1 MLFKHVPI
9 DSKKKQKFQTVSTP
23 DNKISS
29 TTRTKKNGSIFF
41 KRVAVASKNN
51 KAVHTMSA
59 PIENGQTPVM
69 PQKTKQSIFFKRV
82 SITKKETSKISKISK
97 KQDNKKRNGFFSR
110 KKKIR
115 QEPVAVVDDKVHSTY
130 SKDAEDFLLTAARD
144 TRGLEG
150 PVSAGIFS
158 KRSFKAEI
166 MKESYT
172 PLTFGMILFTLS
184 IASYFIAQL
193 YFINPL
199 LSKQTALI
207 DNKVQFQNDI
217 MKYQSQNPK
226 LKKNIS
232 TFNSFVKTIRNK
244 FYPANGV
251 DEFFGVVTTAALE
264 HNLKMEFTKGEER
277 SFKRAGKEEIV
288 FNVVPVQ
295 LVLEGGYLDY
305 LRFREIL
312 VNSPKYVRFEKEQI
326 TNTDNKLKIIV
337 DVSVALNN
345 I

>member
-1 MLFKHVPI
+1 MK
-9 DSKKKQKFQTVSTP
+9 
-23 DNKISS
+23 
-29 TTRTKKNGSIFF
+29 
-41 KRVAVASKNN
+41 
-51 KAVHTMSA
+51 
-59 PIENGQTPVM
+59 
-69 PQKTKQSIFFKRV
+69 
-82 SITKKETSKISKISK
+82 
-97 KQDNKKRNGFFSR
+97 FFSR

-115 QEPVAVVDDKVHSTY
+115 QEPVAFVDDKVHSTY
-130 SKDAEDFLLTAARD
+130 SKDAEDFLLTAAMD

-150 PVSAGIFS
+150 PMSAGIFS
-158 KRSFKAEI
+158 KRSFKVEI
-166 MKESYT
+166 IKASYT
-172 PLTFGMILFTLS
+172 PITIGMILFILS
-184 IASYFIAQL
+184 IASYFITQI

-199 LSKQTALI
+199 LNKQTALI
-207 DNKVQFQNDI
+207 VNKVQFQNDI

-232 TFNSFVKTIRNK
+232 SFNSFVKTIRNK
-244 FYPANGV
+244 FYPVNGV
-251 DEFFGVVTTAALE
+251 DEFFGVVTTAALA
-264 HNLKMEFTKGEER
+264 HNLKMEFTKGQER
-277 SFKRAGKEEIV
+277 SFKRPGKEEIV

-295 LVLEGGYLDY
+295 LVLNGGYLDY

>member
-1 MLFKHVPI
+1 MFFKRVPI
-9 DSKKKQKFQTVSTP
+9 DSKKKQKIQTVSTP
-23 DNKISS
+23 DKKVNS
-29 TTRTKKNGSIFF
+29 TTRTKKSGSIFF
-41 KRVAVASKNN
+41 KHVTVASKKN
-51 KAVHTMSA
+51 KKVHTMSA
-59 PIENGQTPVM
+59 LIENDQIPVM
-69 PQKTKQSIFFKRV
+69 PEKTKPSIFFKRV
-82 SITKKETSKISKISK
+82 SITKKETSKISTISK
-97 KQDNKKRNGFFSR
+97 KQDNKKHNGFFSR
-110 KKKIR
+110 KKKIG
-115 QEPVAVVDDKVHSTY
+115 QEPLAVVDDKVHSTF

-144 TRGLEG
+144 TRGFEG
-150 PVSAGIFS
+150 PVSSGIFS
-158 KRSFKAEI
+158 KKSFTAEI
-166 MKESYT
+166 IKESYT

-184 IASYFIAQL
+184 IASYFITQI

-199 LSKQTALI
+199 LSKQTDLLF
-207 DNKVQFQNDI
+207 NKGQFQNDI

-226 LKKNIS
+226 LRKNIS

-251 DEFFGVVTTAALE
+251 DEFFGVVTTGALE

-277 SFKRAGKEEIV
+277 SFKRPGKEETV
-288 FNVVPVQ
+288 FNVVPIQ

-326 TNTDNKLKIIV
+326 TNTDNELKIIV
-337 DVSVALNN
+337 DLSVALNN